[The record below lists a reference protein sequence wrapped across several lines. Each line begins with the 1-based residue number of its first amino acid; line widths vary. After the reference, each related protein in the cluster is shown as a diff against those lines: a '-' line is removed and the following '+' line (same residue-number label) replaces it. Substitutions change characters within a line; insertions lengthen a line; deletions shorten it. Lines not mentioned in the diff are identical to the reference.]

1 MKIHHI
7 GYAVSD
13 IAISAEKFGKL
24 GYKYYSDIV
33 EDSERSVFIQF
44 MEKDGYLIE
53 LIAPLNDK
61 SHICTILKKIGRGPY
76 HFCYEVQYI
85 DAEIKNLLKS
95 GYVLIEKP
103 NEAVAIANKKV
114 AFLFNKD
121 IGIIELIEN

>member
-7 GYAVSD
+7 GYAVKD
-13 IAISAEKFGKL
+13 IAISSEKFEKL
-24 GYKYYSDIV
+24 GYKNISGIV

-61 SHICTILKKIGRGPY
+61 SHINTILRKIGSSPY
-76 HFCYEVQYI
+76 HICYEVHDI
-85 DAEIKNLLKS
+85 DTEIENLLKS

-103 NEAVAIANKKV
+103 DEAVAIANKKA

-121 IGIIELIEN
+121 IGILELLEG

>member
-13 IAISAEKFGKL
+13 IAMSAESFEKL

-33 EDSERSVFIQF
+33 EDRERCVSIQF

-61 SHICTILKKIGRGPY
+61 SQISSILKKVGSSPY
-76 HFCYEVQYI
+76 HFCYEVQNI
-85 DAEIKNLLKS
+85 DSEIENLLIS

-121 IGIIELIEN
+121 IGIIELLEN

>member
-7 GYAVSD
+7 GYAVRD
-13 IAISAEKFGKL
+13 IAISAEKFKKL
-24 GYKYYSDIV
+24 GYKNISGIV
-33 EDSERSVFIQF
+33 EDSARSVFIQF

-61 SHICTILKKIGRGPY
+61 SHISTILKKTGSSPY
-76 HFCYEVQYI
+76 HFCYEVHNI
-85 DAEIKNLLKS
+85 DTEIEKLTKS

-103 NEAVAIANKKV
+103 GEAVAIANKKA

-121 IGIIELIEN
+121 IGILELLES